1 MLDTPDVLNILL
13 LEDNKLHV
21 KVITGF
27 LQNSGINCQWEITDY
42 KEAYINALENKAFD
56 IILADHQL
64 TDFDSVGALEIR
76 NEKAPF
82 IPFIIIT
89 NTITE
94 GFAIEIMK
102 LGASDYIFKDKLQRL
117 PVAIK
122 QAIEKQKVEKAYHE
136 VRERFELAAKATA
149 DVIWDFNVK
158 ENKVFF
164 SEAIETLCGMQSGYH
179 NPDDIK
185 RFVHPNDLSHL
196 RQKFEEA
203 IEGDAKGFSSF
214 FRIIV
219 PDDSTRFV
227 NLKALILRKQDGTAY
242 RIAGVVQDTTEVTE
256 LQHQLLNQELERQKQ
271 ISEITIKA
279 QEKEREEIGKEL
291 HDNINQLLAAAKMM
305 IDSAKTHPG
314 DINTYLDNGSKAISE
329 AIVEVR
335 NISHAMI
342 PPSFDESEFEV
353 VLNDLADQ
361 MSSGGQVNIQI
372 NLPEQ
377 KELVTLDDEKKLAIY
392 RIIQEQLNNIL
403 KYANATHVLLS
414 ITPTEDSLILVI
426 EDDGTGFD
434 MSVKSKGIGLKNIE
448 KRAEFFGGRM
458 SIISSPGQGC
468 KLNVEIPNRN
478 LEMKTERL

>member
-1 MLDTPDVLNILL
+1 MLETPDVLNILL

-42 KEAYINALENKAFD
+42 KEAYIKSLQNKEFD

-64 TDFDSVGALEIR
+64 TDFDSVDALEIR

-82 IPFIIIT
+82 TPFIIIT

-102 LGASDYIFKDKLQRL
+102 MGASDYIFKDKLQRL

-122 QAIEKQKVEKAYHE
+122 QAIEKQKVEKAYNE

-149 DVIWDFNVK
+149 DVIWDFNIK
-158 ENKVFF
+158 ENTVFF

-179 NPDDIK
+179 KPDDIK
-185 RFVHPNDLSHL
+185 RYVHPNDFSHL

-203 IEGDAKGFSSF
+203 IEGDAKGFSNF

-227 NLKALILRKQDGTAY
+227 NLKALILRRQDGTAY

-256 LQHQLLNQELERQKQ
+256 LQHRLLNQELERQKQ

-305 IDSAKTHPG
+305 IDSAKTHPQELH
-314 DINTYLDNGSKAISE
+314 IYLDGGIKAISE
-329 AIVEVR
+329 AIDEVR

-353 VLNDLADQ
+353 VLQDLAEQ
-361 MSSGGQVNIQI
+361 MSAGGQLNIQL
-372 NLPEQ
+372 NLPDK
-377 KELVTLDDEKKLAIY
+377 KELLVLDDEKKLAVY

-403 KYANATHVLLS
+403 KYANAANVLLS
-414 ITPTEDSLILVI
+414 IIPNEDSLVLII

-434 MSVKSKGIGLKNIE
+434 MSIKSKGIGLKNIE

-458 SIISSPGQGC
+458 NIISSPGQGC
-468 KLNVEIPNRN
+468 KLNVEIPKWS
-478 LEMKTERL
+478 LEMKMENQ